1 MNKKLIEEYRLR
13 YPTVDPDKLEAAMF
27 DAGFEGFKNEA
38 PDSGVSLSSADQ
50 ERNNDMKDKLHIILK
65 GEPLF
70 RKVKLKPQG
79 RITRLNN

>member
-13 YPTVDPDKLEAAMF
+13 YPNVDPDKLEVAMF
-27 DAGFEGFKNEA
+27 NAGFESFKDEA
-38 PDSGVSLSSADQ
+38 PKSGVSLSSANQ
-50 ERNNDMKDKLHIILK
+50 EKNNEMKDKLHIILK